1 MDQVKWKKS
10 KLSGKWLRD
19 MFQQYLSLI
28 FSFVNEAFLIKSIN
42 EKGLTWDTGADAFYD
57 HFTLNTPAWPGSLQ
71 SSLPKHTCLQL
82 ERILLPIPKCK
93 AISIKDIAERLPCL
107 SIPEPEIDHSF
118 M

>member
-42 EKGLTWDTGADAFYD
+42 EKGLTWAGPCNN
-57 HFTLNTPAWPGSLQ
+57 LLQ
-71 SSLPKHTCLQL
+71 
-82 ERILLPIPKCK
+82 
-93 AISIKDIAERLPCL
+93 
-107 SIPEPEIDHSF
+107 
-118 M
+118 